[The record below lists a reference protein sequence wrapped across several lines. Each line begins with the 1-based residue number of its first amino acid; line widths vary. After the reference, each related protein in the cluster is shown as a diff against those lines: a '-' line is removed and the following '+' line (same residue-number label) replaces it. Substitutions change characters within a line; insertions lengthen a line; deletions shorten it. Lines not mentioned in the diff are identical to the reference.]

1 MIINPLTQKSIS
13 QVIINFKEQS
23 LFCLLVSDFL
33 DPTQNSKLCNLTVLC
48 IYAKHQIDFISY
60 NNVRSFLGMFSRF
73 SNKCSE
79 MIRSLIALVHWPQR
93 SIQNITGWEMQPSS
107 LIS

>member
-1 MIINPLTQKSIS
+1 M
-13 QVIINFKEQS
+13 
-23 LFCLLVSDFL
+23 
-33 DPTQNSKLCNLTVLC
+33 QNIKLTVLC

-60 NNVRSFLGMFSRF
+60 NNVMSFLGMFSRF